1 MGNSHSSRN
10 KIRDKKVFR
19 HFKKKDIKGE
29 TPIQSPSTS
38 PAASAQPVS
47 STVISPIPVA
57 DLGEATGTQSET
69 ENEQD
74 QHVPGQSNNKPIH
87 HQFWKRAYEKTR
99 NEYPKLMDDYE
110 SFMLCEGI
118 SDSSTDANHGERHQ
132 KFQQLVI
139 NRMNGVQDAQMKI
152 KTGDKTIVVK
162 DEIRSILSTIM
173 LFKDSI
179 TAAVSAEPHASLAWA
194 GITSFFPFIINA
206 VTQFSH
212 AADGIKYIS
221 ELLVRCRVIEEALP
235 SNIENSSACLEKD
248 HNLHSQ
254 LKDQIVDIYAQILKY
269 QIYLARRCSRNSTKS
284 IFRDALALD
293 NWEGMLETLQK
304 TERNINEAVQK
315 IDHKTLNMV
324 DKKADEMKCN
334 LDKILMGIG
343 RIESHIDV
351 LAQENALARLREH
364 RVKYAAY
371 NAAMIDG
378 KDTEPTKCHPETR
391 KEILDQIQ
399 TWGNGDGSE
408 FIFWLSGMAGTG
420 KSTIARTVA
429 EMFDRRNC
437 LGARFFF
444 SKGQGGRG
452 DAGGLF
458 PTLALELA
466 DTIPELK
473 PHLASAVRDNDNIAE
488 QGLSIQWETLILNPL
503 STLGQSLLTPFV
515 LVLVIDALD
524 ECKGERYVAD
534 IVNVF
539 SKAKQLKQIQLRIFI
554 TSRREDHLVSSFSN
568 IPEAKYFNLLIDSD
582 SSKTT
587 EKDIETYMR
596 SKLDYIASK
605 RYSDC
610 GTWPNEEDIKQLLQ
624 KSGRLFIAAA
634 TACRFLEDTEF
645 PDEKLPALLGDQSS
659 TESPTQVIDAM
670 YRDVLQYAITRT
682 SDSQYLVTLF
692 QSIVGPIILAM
703 ERLSPK
709 SLEALLRIPLH
720 KIRILLKKLR
730 SVLIVPENDSGLVE
744 MFHLSFHDFLLDGK
758 RCVDQS
764 FWIDERKTHQS
775 LFRHCL
781 GLLSNT
787 LKEDI
792 CDLGDPGHLACD
804 IEKNRIENSLPE
816 AVQYACRY
824 WAMHFDASEEI
835 LSDGDF
841 DQLFT
846 FLKTH
851 LLHWLEALSL
861 MNRITDSTVAIN
873 ILKSSTNGH
882 KNQHLNDFI
891 HDARRFILYHRSTI
905 EKAPLQAYSSALIF
919 SPRLSLVRAQYE
931 SNVPPWIITVPIMQ
945 DHWNRVEQI
954 LESRAADRYVCME
967 FAPDG
972 KTVAASF
979 RDQGV
984 LIWNIQ
990 TGQLEQRLHTSPK
1003 YVKQMTFSAN
1013 TKRMFF
1019 FSDDSSLL
1027 VTNVVNGIRIWST
1040 TSLVTKFAKDL
1051 RREYIF
1057 RAALSSDNSKL
1068 ALAIR
1073 YMIQI
1078 WNVDRGSIELTI
1090 NCDDLIESLKF
1101 SADSKTL
1108 FSGSPRGVR
1117 VIDIST
1123 RDAAS
1128 DSWDV
1133 SESAY
1138 IRDITRDGT
1147 TAFSQLINGDQVI
1160 WNITTDSTQ
1169 LAIGISNPR
1178 RATIQIWNVT
1188 TGTLHATFSCP
1199 STWIKRLAFSP
1210 RDTHIMAAT
1219 QYKDVNRD
1227 AIESLNFTSDNI
1239 PDESP
1244 FYTVRGGDRRWVTYA
1259 GRRILAIPVEFEPSR
1274 ILPRGNRLGLANN
1287 YAGRAV
1293 SITFDTDQVV
1303 RVFNVHP
1310 SD

>member
-873 ILKSSTNGH
+873 ILKSSTNV
-882 KNQHLNDFI
+882 
-891 HDARRFILYHRSTI
+891 ST
-905 EKAPLQAYSSALIF
+905 F
-919 SPRLSLVRAQYE
+919 
-931 SNVPPWIITVPIMQ
+931 
-945 DHWNRVEQI
+945 
-954 LESRAADRYVCME
+954 
-967 FAPDG
+967 
-972 KTVAASF
+972 
-979 RDQGV
+979 
-984 LIWNIQ
+984 
-990 TGQLEQRLHTSPK
+990 
-1003 YVKQMTFSAN
+1003 
-1013 TKRMFF
+1013 
-1019 FSDDSSLL
+1019 
-1027 VTNVVNGIRIWST
+1027 
-1040 TSLVTKFAKDL
+1040 
-1051 RREYIF
+1051 
-1057 RAALSSDNSKL
+1057 
-1068 ALAIR
+1068 
-1073 YMIQI
+1073 
-1078 WNVDRGSIELTI
+1078 
-1090 NCDDLIESLKF
+1090 
-1101 SADSKTL
+1101 
-1108 FSGSPRGVR
+1108 
-1117 VIDIST
+1117 
-1123 RDAAS
+1123 
-1128 DSWDV
+1128 
-1133 SESAY
+1133 
-1138 IRDITRDGT
+1138 
-1147 TAFSQLINGDQVI
+1147 
-1160 WNITTDSTQ
+1160 
-1169 LAIGISNPR
+1169 
-1178 RATIQIWNVT
+1178 
-1188 TGTLHATFSCP
+1188 
-1199 STWIKRLAFSP
+1199 
-1210 RDTHIMAAT
+1210 
-1219 QYKDVNRD
+1219 
-1227 AIESLNFTSDNI
+1227 
-1239 PDESP
+1239 P
-1244 FYTVRGGDRRWVTYA
+1244 F
-1259 GRRILAIPVEFEPSR
+1259 
-1274 ILPRGNRLGLANN
+1274 
-1287 YAGRAV
+1287 
-1293 SITFDTDQVV
+1293 
-1303 RVFNVHP
+1303 
-1310 SD
+1310 